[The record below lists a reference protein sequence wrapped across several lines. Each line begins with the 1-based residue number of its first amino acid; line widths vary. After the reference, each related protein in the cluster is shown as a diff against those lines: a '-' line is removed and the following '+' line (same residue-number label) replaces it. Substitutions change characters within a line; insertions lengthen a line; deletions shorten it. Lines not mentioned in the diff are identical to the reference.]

1 MCGDV
6 CAEKLNTCGV
16 DTALSWAAKIGR
28 IPAHYVYRSFHVYR
42 ALLPLGCSL
51 NEEAVAVILS
61 ILYKHEA
68 KRPIDRIGLAIDI
81 MHTFIVRSP
90 PHTHTRDRIR
100 GC

>member
-1 MCGDV
+1 M
-6 CAEKLNTCGV
+6 
-16 DTALSWAAKIGR
+16 
-28 IPAHYVYRSFHVYR
+28 
-42 ALLPLGCSL
+42 

-90 PHTHTRDRIR
+90 PHTTHTHTNDRTRRVAHAGADFIGR
-100 GC
+100 CE